1 MHRAF
6 KRTKTG
12 HITRIRRTLI
22 GLKSTILFLVRD
34 AALAVFTGTS
44 SADNAE
50 ARRVLRDLLVFA
62 DAESLLLLLLFKYG
76 NRNNSQSLHSIKSP
90 WLRFTLVL
98 FTFPGQAP
106 SGRPSQRGI
115 VNSG

>member
-22 GLKSTILFLVRD
+22 GLNSTILFLVRD

-50 ARRVLRDLLVFA
+50 ARRVLRDLLVYA
-62 DAESLLLLLLFKYG
+62 DAESLLLLFKYG